1 MSAAAVVVPA
11 AAVVMPA
18 AAMAAAVVAPAVAVV
33 TANHVGNIGQCAVQV
48 RLPRL
53 VSAAHHAGVEQ
64 NTYRINIL
72 VKAEMGKVATEL
84 VEAIMHYKF
93 RPKYEGAI

>member
-1 MSAAAVVVPA
+1 MSTLSKSLATDPIMSGYEICRDNSRAW
-11 AAVVMPA
+11 
-18 AAMAAAVVAPAVAVV
+18 
-33 TANHVGNIGQCAVQV
+33 
-48 RLPRL
+48 
-53 VSAAHHAGVEQ
+53 VEQ